1 VSILEQLSRALAVA
15 VGGVGGLIGLVVF
28 GSYGI
33 KWTED
38 YDPKKECRN
47 ALAPV
52 GNYDNSAGEK
62 ALFFV
67 SSAYHVTPDQARQ
80 DADGRRQFKENP
92 GVPSQYQAPIRSR
105 CIGGSGKLQQLW

>member
-62 ALFFV
+62 ALFLCRDGHFLTLFDAEGKRPIY
-67 SSAYHVTPDQARQ
+67 SAYHVTPDQARQ
-80 DADGRRQFKENP
+80 DGR
-92 GVPSQYQAPIRSR
+92 
-105 CIGGSGKLQQLW
+105 W